1 MAAHAASRHPRDLT
15 DQQWDLIG
23 RFLPELPRRHDGRGR
38 PWQENRPV
46 LNGILWILR
55 TGAPW
60 ADLPARYPSY
70 QTCHRRFQRWV
81 RAGVLRTVLDIL
93 AQALHDEGYLDV
105 QETFIDGSFAPAKRG
120 GACVGKNKRAK
131 GSKIMAI
138 ADRRGLPVAVH
149 VESAT
154 PHEVTLVHATLAQR
168 FVRQQPVRLI
178 GDNAYE
184 SDSLDAALARQ
195 GVELIAP
202 HRRTRTHRTQ
212 DGRPLRRY
220 RRRWK
225 VERLFAWF
233 QNFRRL
239 VVRYERLAEN
249 FLGMVHLAC
258 CVILL
263 RGL

>member
-1 MAAHAASRHPRDLT
+1 M
-15 DQQWDLIG
+15 
-23 RFLPELPRRHDGRGR
+23 
-38 PWQENRPV
+38 

-60 ADLPARYPSY
+60 ADLPDRYPSY
-70 QTCHRRFQRWV
+70 QTCHRRFQQWV
-81 RAGVLRTVLDIL
+81 RAGVLRGVLEVL
-93 AQALHDEGYLDV
+93 AQALHDEGYLDL
-105 QETFIDGSFAPAKRG
+105 QETFIDGSYAPAKQG
-120 GACVGKNKRAK
+120 GASVGKTKRGK

-149 VESAT
+149 IESAT

-168 FVRQQPVRLI
+168 FVKPFPVRLI

-184 SDSLDAALARQ
+184 SDRLDADLARR

-202 HRRTRTHRTQ
+202 HRKTRTSRTQ
-212 DGRPLRRY
+212 TVARCVATDGGGRSSG
-220 RRRWK
+220 
-225 VERLFAWF
+225 LFAWF

-239 VVRYERLAEN
+239 VVRYERYAEN
-249 FLGMVHLAC
+249 FLAMLHLAC
-258 CVILL
+258 CLILL